1 MPAGTNEPRS
11 PRAEIERRLVAAM
24 RQQLGPIICDR
35 LDDHQVVE
43 ILLNSDG
50 RVWEDRLGVG
60 MTQITT
66 MSPVAALS
74 FISTVASTTHGS
86 VTREAPILEAE
97 LPIRGARFE
106 AIIPPI
112 VPAPV
117 FTIRL
122 KAVKVFTLA
131 DYVSA
136 GIMTDRQREAIECGV
151 AGRKNILICGGTG
164 SGKTTLGNAILAAVA
179 GATPHDRLVIL
190 EDTVEL
196 QCAAQNVVALRTS
209 DTVDM
214 QRLLRATMR
223 MRPDRIIVGEVRGGE
238 ALSMLKAWNT
248 GHPGGLCTIHANDAH
263 AALLRLEQLVAEA
276 TQSEMRA
283 VIAEAV
289 DLIVPIAKTQQG
301 SRVVNDIL
309 RVEGFRAG
317 EYVLSTLET

>member
-1 MPAGTNEPRS
+1 
-11 PRAEIERRLVAAM
+11 
-24 RQQLGPIICDR
+24 
-35 LDDHQVVE
+35 
-43 ILLNSDG
+43 
-50 RVWEDRLGVG
+50 
-60 MTQITT
+60 
-66 MSPVAALS
+66 
-74 FISTVASTTHGS
+74 
-86 VTREAPILEAE
+86 
-97 LPIRGARFE
+97 
-106 AIIPPI
+106 

-136 GIMTDRQREAIECGV
+136 GIMTARQRAAIEGEV

-196 QCAAQNVVALRTS
+196 QCAAQNVVALRAS

-289 DLIVPIAKTQQG
+289 DLIVPIAKTQA
-301 SRVVNDIL
+301 SRVVNDII
-309 RVEGFRAG
+309 RVDGFRAG